1 MAAPLSIAQLLPTV
15 TLGGVPQ
22 FVSFTGLAPGFVAL
36 RQGNIVLSEPLSAA
50 LSQKGNGVTTLPLVM
65 DFGGSASPPVDLPVD
80 LTVPP
85 PAGADLGV
93 RADAVFPAMAVSK
106 DRISVQYQVMNPDGF
121 MGDVERSFYLST
133 DGNISP
139 DTDTLMNTRPVT
151 LNGEG
156 QVFDSRFNPLP
167 PDLPLGKYFVGIV
180 LSHPGDPNLA
190 NNTSN
195 AVPFDLVA
203 QRPPFDLAVQIDN
216 VDPAIVGT
224 GDPVSITYTLTGQ
237 NELSGTFDR
246 SFYLSTDATITA
258 DDVLINTRPVNLLS
272 GFAEVTSV
280 INFIPRFT
288 DPGGYFIGLI
298 VESDGDTNPA
308 NNTSAALPVTVTAN
322 RTPFDIAVA
331 VTSVNPTTVAAGAAI
346 QIEWQLCTLQIGV
359 LAWGDAK
366 VASMVLVML
375 ALDPLWYR

>member
-36 RQGNIVLSEPLSAA
+36 GQGNIVLSEPLSAA

-180 LSHPGDPNLA
+180 LSIRVTP
-190 NNTSN
+190 TS
-195 AVPFDLVA
+195 PTT
-203 QRPPFDLAVQIDN
+203 RPTPCRSTWWHSARHSTWPSRSTTSTRPSSA
-216 VDPAIVGT
+216 PAIRGR
-224 GDPVSITYTLTGQ
+224 
-237 NELSGTFDR
+237 N
-246 SFYLSTDATITA
+246 
-258 DDVLINTRPVNLLS
+258 
-272 GFAEVTSV
+272 
-280 INFIPRFT
+280 
-288 DPGGYFIGLI
+288 GGR
-298 VESDGDTNPA
+298 VDGCWA
-308 NNTSAALPVTVTAN
+308 
-322 RTPFDIAVA
+322 
-331 VTSVNPTTVAAGAAI
+331 
-346 QIEWQLCTLQIGV
+346 
-359 LAWGDAK
+359 
-366 VASMVLVML
+366 
-375 ALDPLWYR
+375 